1 MQYSFHK
8 FALVILVAGAFF
20 SCENDL
26 EEVKEFEIQ
35 ENLPVES
42 TTNVELL
49 YSDSAVIMVKLQ
61 APKLDRYVGA
71 KTYLEFVE
79 GINLLMYN
87 QEGEAD
93 TQIKANYAI
102 RFEEDS
108 RMEVMDDVVVI
119 NRNGEKLNT
128 EHLIWDAD
136 SKKIYTDEFVKITT
150 KEEIIFGD
158 GLEANEDFTKYK
170 ILNIKGTVTVDQ
182 DFES

>member
-1 MQYSFHK
+1 
-8 FALVILVAGAFF
+8 
-20 SCENDL
+20 
-26 EEVKEFEIQ
+26 
-35 ENLPVES
+35 
-42 TTNVELL
+42 
-49 YSDSAVIMVKLQ
+49 
-61 APKLDRYVGA
+61 
-71 KTYLEFVE
+71 
-79 GINLLMYN
+79 
-87 QEGEAD
+87 
-93 TQIKANYAI
+93 
-102 RFEEDS
+102 
-108 RMEVMDDVVVI
+108 MEVMDDVVVI